1 MKKRFA
7 VLALVFSLILSL
19 ALTAFAY
26 SVPSDS
32 TVYVTPT
39 GHCYHLRNCS
49 YIGSEQTHM
58 TISAAVANGYEP
70 CSRCNPDT
78 RVGSYGDSYVY
89 KHPSVVIAESKAAT
103 AEKAEAATPQAEEKE
118 STSEYTW
125 WVFFLVGIGADRV
138 YLKLKSKEE

>member
-19 ALTAFAY
+19 TSAAFAY

-32 TVYVTPT
+32 KVYVTPT

-58 TISAAVANGYEP
+58 TISAAVSKGYEP

-89 KHPSVVIAESKAAT
+89 KHPSIVIAESKAA
-103 AEKAEAATPQAEEKE
+103 ASEKAEAAKPQADEKE
-118 STSEYTW
+118 STNDFPW
-125 WVFFLVGIGADRV
+125 WGYFLIGIGADRV
-138 YLKLKSKEE
+138 YLKLRSKEE